1 MTGALW
7 LAEAE
12 KTGCGALELKCAGAG
27 RDGWESEGSES
38 SKLTPEIVL
47 AEGRERSEFRSGGSV
62 GTGSADKQVARIA
75 EVEVLFR
82 SDRPGVG
89 DGRRRQRGARCR
101 GRQEIAGAFGLDG
114 SDEVQVGR
122 SRGQGVKRRALAQVR
137 LSLLEVHCRIE
148 LACVSCQEPD

>member
-1 MTGALW
+1 MCRCW
-7 LAEAE
+7 E
-12 KTGCGALELKCAGAG
+12 
-27 RDGWESEGSES
+27 RWESEGSES

-62 GTGSADKQVARIA
+62 GTGSADEQVARIA

-89 DGRRRQRGARCR
+89 DGRRGQRGARCR
-101 GRQEIAGAFGLDG
+101 GRQEVAGAFGLDG
-114 SDEVQVGR
+114 SDEVQVGG
-122 SRGQGVKRRALAQVR
+122 SRGQGVKRRALARVRTVR

-148 LACVSCQEPD
+148 LACVSCQEPDKAR